1 MTELV
6 VRAGL
11 LVTGA
16 GEELSSGWVRA
27 VDGEIAEVGSGD
39 LPRGADE
46 TLDEPGCVLVPG
58 LVNAH
63 DHLYQWGTRGLAAT
77 EGLFGWLRT
86 LYPIWAGLDAE
97 VAGAA
102 ARAAIA
108 RLLRSGCTL
117 TSDHHYVFPRGREGI
132 LEALVGAARE
142 LGIRFQ
148 PSRGSMSLGASQGG
162 LPPDEIVESH
172 DAILAATEDAVAAL
186 HDPAPGSM
194 CRLSV
199 APCSPFSVTLDL
211 LRDSAELARRHGL
224 RLHTHLAETVDEEA
238 YCQERFGKRPV
249 ELLDDVGWLGPD
261 VWVAHAIHLADAEVS
276 RLGAT
281 RTGVAHCP
289 SSNERLGAGA
299 CRVADLLDAG
309 APVGLGVD
317 GAASNEDANLA
328 GEVRQALLLA
338 RLRAALL
345 GQSGAAATLTPRG
358 AWDLAW
364 GGAACLGRDDVSA
377 IVPGRRCDVAL
388 FRVDDLVH
396 SGMPD
401 PLEALALASPPGAD
415 TVVVEGRVVVRE
427 GRLLTADEDALARE
441 LADASRRMQHA

>member
-16 GEELSSGWVRA
+16 GEELSTGWVRA

-46 TLDEPGCVLVPG
+46 TLDAPGCVLVPG

-63 DHLYQWGTRGLAAT
+63 DHLYQWATRGLAPT

-86 LYPIWAGLDAE
+86 LYPIWAGLDAD

-162 LPPDEIVESH
+162 LPPDDVVESH

-194 CRLSV
+194 CRVSV

-211 LRDSAELARRHGL
+211 LRDSADLARRHGL

-238 YCQERFGKRPV
+238 YCRERFGKRPV

-261 VWVAHAIHLADAEVS
+261 VWVAHAIHLADPEVA

-281 RTGVAHCP
+281 GTGVAHCP

-345 GQSGAAATLTPRG
+345 GQPGSAAALTPRR

-364 GGAACLGRDDVSA
+364 GGAACLGRDEVGA
-377 IVPGRRCDVAL
+377 IVPGRRCDLAL

-396 SGMPD
+396 AGMPD
-401 PLEALALASPPGAD
+401 PLEALALATPAGAE

-427 GRLLTADEDALARE
+427 GRLVTADEDALARD
-441 LADASRRMQHA
+441 LADASRRLQHA